1 MAGQLTETIE
11 ALRRLLQAVQD
22 PVVDNWDPI
31 ELGLLMAKLEYEDL
45 DLVAQRAAFE
55 EMAVAARAEFP
66 ANAPLKDQTEYLSR
80 VFTEKLGFDGD
91 RTNYY
96 NIKNSF
102 LNDVF
107 LRRKGIPIT
116 LSLVYMGLCRALKV
130 KAVGI
135 SFPGH
140 FLVRVL
146 PSVGQFDVENWREQ
160 RFVDAFDSG
169 KVMSVEDCEKRLN
182 EWTRGVVAFGPEVL
196 RPAHPVDIVSRTL
209 RNLRAIFAEKEDL
222 PRLYWVLS
230 ALIELSPSE
239 RVEAFRERGFIYAR
253 MARYQEAT
261 SDLRRYL
268 GLCKDPQ
275 KVAHVEQL
283 LRHFES
289 RANVLN

>member
-1 MAGQLTETIE
+1 MSGRLNETIE

-31 ELGLLMAKLEYEDL
+31 ELGLLIAKLEYEDL
-45 DLVAQRAAFE
+45 DVAKQRAFFDDL
-55 EMAVAARAEFP
+55 VSQARVEFP
-66 ANAPLKDQTEYLSR
+66 EAAPLKDQAAYLGR
-80 VFTEKLGFDGD
+80 TFTEKLGFQGD
-91 RTNYY
+91 RANYY

-116 LSLVYMGLCRALKV
+116 MSLVYMGLCRALGV

-135 SFPGH
+135 GFPGH

-146 PSVGQFDVENWREQ
+146 PGAGQFDVENWREQ
-160 RFVDAFDSG
+160 WFVDAFDGG
-169 KVMSVEDCEKRLN
+169 KVLSVADCETRLN

-196 RPAHPVDIVSRTL
+196 KPAHPVDILSRVL

-239 RVEAFRERGFIYAR
+239 RIEAFRERGFIYAR